1 MVTQGSSIYSG
12 LPQDTVYGFSM
23 YFVSFAEVLGLCMA
37 SDLGHSV
44 STCNSILM
52 HLGTGVFIPQ
62 HGQRLQLCNFV

>member
-44 STCNSILM
+44 ST
-52 HLGTGVFIPQ
+52 
-62 HGQRLQLCNFV
+62 LQQYFDAPGDGCLYSSACASFTVR